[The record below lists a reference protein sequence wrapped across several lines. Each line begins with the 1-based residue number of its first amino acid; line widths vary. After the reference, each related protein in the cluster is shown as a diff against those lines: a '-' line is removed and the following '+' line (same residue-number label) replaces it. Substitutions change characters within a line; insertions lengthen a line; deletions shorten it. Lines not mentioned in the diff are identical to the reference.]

1 MAPAG
6 HCWSHPLAHHSLLPK
21 LRKQRKQA
29 FAGRNLCPPG
39 EKAPHYSFQIGGSKP
54 QKLKF
59 HVRNWL
65 RCIFR
70 STHLDQ
76 QSAQGNPQQPAL
88 ISANQTWHQWAR
100 VHSIPPHL
108 EGRMQMGP
116 EGWNIH
122 FRTKVY
128 KLFQATEEKN
138 QSLWGSVEGD
148 RHITEM
154 HQLWEK
160 HLHHCEMRVTRR
172 SERWLWEQHLLR
184 TTRQVY

>member
-76 QSAQGNPQQPAL
+76 QSL
-88 ISANQTWHQWAR
+88 HRET
-100 VHSIPPHL
+100 HS
-108 EGRMQMGP
+108 
-116 EGWNIH
+116 
-122 FRTKVY
+122 
-128 KLFQATEEKN
+128 
-138 QSLWGSVEGD
+138 S
-148 RHITEM
+148 
-154 HQLWEK
+154 
-160 HLHHCEMRVTRR
+160 
-172 SERWLWEQHLLR
+172 QHLSQQIRLGTSEPESIQFHHILKGECRWAQRAGISTSELKSINFSRQQRKKISLSGEAWKETDTLLR
-184 TTRQVY
+184 CTNCERNTCITVRCV